1 MGTVSGMGNM
11 ASEIPLSLRSGWRF
25 LTRDSYDGEY
35 THVPMHLNT
44 SFAARGSVEGSLW
57 NH

>member
-1 MGTVSGMGNM
+1 MGNM
-11 ASEIPLSLRSGWRF
+11 ANETPLSLRSGWRF
-25 LTRDSYDGEY
+25 LTCDGYDGKY

-44 SFAARGSVEGSLW
+44 SFAARGGVEGSLQ